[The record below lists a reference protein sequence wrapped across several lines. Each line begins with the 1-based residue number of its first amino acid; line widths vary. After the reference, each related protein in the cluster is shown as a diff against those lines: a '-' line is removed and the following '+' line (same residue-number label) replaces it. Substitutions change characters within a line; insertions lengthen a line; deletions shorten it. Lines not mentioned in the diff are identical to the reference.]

1 LSATASPPLNPTV
14 DYSRKWL
21 VMVAVVAGVLLAT
34 IDSSIVNVAFPTLVD
49 SLGAPFN
56 VIQWVSLAYLLTNAT
71 FTLGMS
77 RLGDVVGKKRLYSAG
92 FAIFTVA
99 SALCGLAPTVGWLI
113 GFRVLQALGS
123 VLILALGAAILV
135 EAFPPTERGKALG
148 WVGTAV
154 SIGVI
159 IGPAVGGLIISAV
172 GWRPIFLVNIPIG
185 LIGTWLAIRNVPD
198 TPPVP
203 GQRFDI
209 PGTILLSGALL
220 SLSAALTLGQDLGFS
235 STPILAAFGA
245 FAVLA
250 VSFVMVELR
259 SASPMIQLRL
269 FRRPMLSVSVVSGF
283 LAFVC
288 LAATFLLMPFYL
300 QGVLGFPIAFVGL
313 LLGVAPLTM
322 GIVSPFSGSLSD
334 RIGIR
339 RLTLVGLSVVLV
351 SFLVFRTFDTET
363 TALQYLAFA
372 IPLGLG
378 LGIFQSPNNS
388 AIMGAVPP
396 AYMGVGGGI
405 MTLTRLLGVTTGVAV
420 LGSVWAA
427 SVAARL
433 GGSLPPGGATAAP
446 PEAQVAAMQT
456 TLTIAAVIIGVAVL
470 IGAWGLRKEREERSG
485 VRDEAG

>member
-1 LSATASPPLNPTV
+1 MSATASPPLNPSV

-34 IDSSIVNVAFPTLVD
+34 IDSSIVNVAFPTLVV
-49 SLGAPFN
+49 SLDTTFN

-135 EAFPPTERGKALG
+135 EAFPPSERGKALG

-159 IGPAVGGLIISAV
+159 IGPSVGGLIISAV
-172 GWRPIFLVNIPIG
+172 GWRPIFLVNIPVG

-209 PGTILLSGALL
+209 PGTVLLSGALL
-220 SLSAALTLGQDLGFS
+220 SLSAALTIGQDLGFTS
-235 STPILAAFGA
+235 APILGAFGT

-250 VSFVMVELR
+250 FAFVMVELR
-259 SASPMIQLRL
+259 SESPMIQLRL

-339 RLTLVGLSVVLV
+339 RLTLLGLSIVLV

-363 TALQYLAFA
+363 TALQYLGFA

-378 LGIFQSPNNS
+378 LGIFNSPNNS

-427 SVAARL
+427 SVAARM

-446 PEAQVAAMQT
+446 PEAQVAGMQT

-470 IGAWGLRKEREERSG
+470 IGAWGLRQERDERSRVG
-485 VRDEAG
+485 EEAG